1 MLYQPVA
8 RVVMAGVNT
17 PTYREAIKTV
27 MQLATNLH
35 PEFELG
41 QHVKAWLVDFSLA
54 QRDGLA
60 ANLGQSIAGQVI
72 RGCEV
77 HYQRNVKKVSD
88 KVCSDE
94 PTKLAFKKIAYAIP
108 SIDAK
113 EDVELAFSILCGERS
128 FDDEDVQDFFLKVNN
143 IV

>member
-27 MQLATNLH
+27 MQLTTNLH

-41 QHVKAWLVDFSLA
+41 KHVKAWLVDFSLA

-60 ANLGQSIAGQVI
+60 ANLGNVAGQVI

-77 HYQRNVKKVSD
+77 HYQRNVKKVCD

-94 PTKLAFKKIAYAIP
+94 PTKQAFKKIAYAIP
-108 SIDAK
+108 SFDSK

-128 FDDEDVQDFFLKVNN
+128 FDDEEVQDLFLKVKH
-143 IV
+143 IG

>member
-27 MQLATNLH
+27 MQLTINLH

-41 QHVKAWLVDFSLA
+41 KHVKAWLVDFSLA

-60 ANLGQSIAGQVI
+60 ANLGNVAGQVI

-77 HYQRNVKKVSD
+77 HYQFCAEKEASMTKKF
-88 KVCSDE
+88 KTCS
-94 PTKLAFKKIAYAIP
+94 
-108 SIDAK
+108 
-113 EDVELAFSILCGERS
+113 
-128 FDDEDVQDFFLKVNN
+128 
-143 IV
+143 